1 MKKKLVRK
9 SFRIRLKLR
18 RDSSKKSRM
27 HRSTMMKVTQKK
39 KPTQKR
45 LRKTLKKVE
54 LAEEVLEESKLKKD
68 FVISKNQHG

>member
-18 RDSSKKSRM
+18 RDSNKRLRM
-27 HRSTMMKVTQKK
+27 HRSTTTKATQKK

-45 LRKTLKKVE
+45 PRKTLKRVE
-54 LAEEVLEESKLKKD
+54 AEEEVLEESK
-68 FVISKNQHG
+68 